1 MYTKYLDTCSCSR
14 SFALSLNTDS
24 PTTFKWDNIHNSEIE
39 SKQGSLNVCTTNKTK
54 KMFTLVLA
62 SWRWLCIR
70 TQGYTHFYCVHV
82 QERCWFSDPIG
93 LDTSVL
99 FYLKRI
105 IDTKTLYRLLVFGT
119 LQAPLVKVCS
129 SNRTLRITAT
139 TVFWPLSIITIYSI
153 TPRNVFITRDDAIF
167 QIPSVNI
174 FIVLNFLQRN
184 NGHSISHLYF
194 FLLRFHTLPYH
205 PLKNIVP
212 YTS

>member
-1 MYTKYLDTCSCSR
+1 M
-14 SFALSLNTDS
+14 
-24 PTTFKWDNIHNSEIE
+24 
-39 SKQGSLNVCTTNKTK
+39 
-54 KMFTLVLA
+54 
-62 SWRWLCIR
+62 
-70 TQGYTHFYCVHV
+70 TQGYIHFHCVYV
-82 QERCWFSDPIG
+82 QERSWFSDRIG

-139 TVFWPLSIITIYSI
+139 TVFWPLNIITIYSI

-184 NGHSISHLYF
+184 NGLFISRLYF
-194 FLLRFHTLPYH
+194 FLLRFHTLPFH
-205 PLKNIVP
+205 PLKILFHILLKLLKTYNHKICFFA
-212 YTS
+212 